1 MSKNNKNGVGD
12 VVATALGSS
21 VGTMVGM
28 VTGVLVAEEVFDTP
42 VETIDDGLDI
52 QDDYISEAPEEHLVD
67 GQFVDTT
74 ILDVEPE
81 VNELAYNDDY
91 INNADVTDFEYNA

>member
-1 MSKNNKNGVGD
+1 MGKNNKNGVGD

>member
-21 VGTMVGM
+21 VGTMAGII
-28 VTGVLVAEEVFDTP
+28 TGALVADEVFDTP
-42 VETIDDGLDI
+42 VEPIEDGQIDIHETNPLI
-52 QDDYISEAPEEHLVD
+52 TEEHLVD

-74 ILDVEPE
+74 VVEQD

-91 INNADVTDFEYNA
+91 INNADVTEYEYNA